1 MNQPTTR
8 RPRLRKYLRRL
19 LYVLSALLAAW
30 LIAVQAGCLAMRTPD
45 REWPEKIQQR
55 GQRLTPRFCDIP
67 DPNGRMIHA
76 ISVSASDT
84 LPLVVLVHGSPGSAD
99 AYLDF
104 IADTTL
110 TKTAQLVAIDR
121 PGFGYT
127 QHFGRPEASLAAQA
141 AAVKTIASQLA
152 PNRKVILVGH
162 SLGGPVI
169 ARFAMDYPEQTA
181 GLVLVAGSIDPDMEE
196 HPMWQAAIN
205 PPPLKWL
212 IPRSFWASNYEIKA
226 LEGELRKMLPR
237 WGDIRCPVTVIH
249 AKDDSLVPV
258 ENADFARRML
268 VNCPDLKVDILPAGD
283 HFILW
288 SRHEKIRDAIMK
300 MIKG

>member
-1 MNQPTTR
+1 MDQPTTS
-8 RPRLRKYLRRL
+8 RLRKYLRRL
-19 LYVLSALLAAW
+19 LYVLFGLLAAW

-45 REWPEKIQQR
+45 GEWPGKLQR
-55 GQRLTPRFCDIP
+55 QGQRLTPRFCDIP
-67 DPNGRMIHA
+67 DPKGRMIHA
-76 ISVSASDT
+76 VSISASDS
-84 LPLVVLVHGSPGSAD
+84 LPWVVLVHGSPGSAD

-104 IADTTL
+104 LGDTSL
-110 TKTAQLVAIDR
+110 TKVAQLVTIDR

-127 QHFGRPEASLAAQA
+127 QHFGRPEPSLAAQA
-141 AAVKTIASQLA
+141 AAVKTIVDQLA
-152 PNRKVILVGH
+152 PHRKVFLVGH
-162 SLGGPVI
+162 SMGGPVI
-169 ARFAMDYPEQTA
+169 ARFAMDYPECTG

-226 LEGELRKMLPR
+226 LEAELRKMLPR
-237 WGDIRCPVTVIH
+237 WVDVRCPVTVLH
-249 AKDDSLVPV
+249 AKNDRLVPV

-268 VNCPDLKVDILPAGD
+268 VNCPDLRMDILPDGD

-288 SRHEKIRDAIMK
+288 SRHRKIRDAIEALIG
-300 MIKG
+300 IK

>member
-1 MNQPTTR
+1 MSQSAPR
-8 RPRLRKYLRRL
+8 RLRKYLRRL
-19 LYVLSALLAAW
+19 LYFFFGLLAVW

-45 REWPEKIQQR
+45 REWPAKLQQQ

-67 DPNGRMIHA
+67 DPDGRMIHA
-76 ISVSASDT
+76 VSISASDS
-84 LPLVVLVHGSPGSAD
+84 LPWVVLVHGSPGSAD

-104 IADTTL
+104 LGDTSL
-110 TKTAQLVAIDR
+110 TNAARLATIDR

-127 QHFGRPEASLAAQA
+127 QYFGRPEPSLAAQA
-141 AAVKTIASQLA
+141 AAVKTIVDQLA
-152 PNRKVILVGH
+152 PHRKVFLVGH
-162 SLGGPVI
+162 SMGGPVI

-181 GLVLVAGSIDPDMEE
+181 GLLFVAASVDPGLEE

-212 IPRSFWASNYEIKA
+212 IPKSLWTSNYEIKA
-226 LEGELRKMLPR
+226 LEGELRQMLPR
-237 WGDIRCPVTVIH
+237 WEGIRCPVTVIH

-258 ENADFARRML
+258 ENAAFAQRML
-268 VNCPDLKVDILPAGD
+268 VNCPDLKMDILPDGD

-288 SRHEKIRDAIMK
+288 SRHRKIRDAI
-300 MIKG
+300 KGLLGKK